1 MSSPSSCS
9 IAAAAFN
16 FCVENFLS
24 FVLVQQKKKMK
35 KTKEQR
41 EEHATTKGPL
51 SLCVRLFLFSF
62 NTLGALFSL
71 SLSYSLPLSTSKN
84 LTAKFFFVYLGSH

>member
-1 MSSPSSCS
+1 MSSTSY
-9 IAAAAFN
+9 IAAAAFK
-16 FCVENFLS
+16 FCVGNFLS

-84 LTAKFFFVYLGSH
+84 LTAKFFLCI